1 MLDDMIFVAHL
12 LKGVGKTHNKLNRLN
27 RLNRIFNLQLNLDFL
42 KLDYRLNTRHIRGSI
57 ELKFASI

>member
-1 MLDDMIFVAHL
+1 MHIQLAS
-12 LKGVGKTHNKLNRLN
+12 GVGKTHNKLNRLN

-57 ELKFASI
+57 ELEFASI